1 MSIIVRPFPYEIET
15 ERVFARLYGRCTY
28 AFWLDGQGSD
38 RSGRFSWMGG
48 DPFLL
53 MSTRDGRTA
62 ITRNG
67 QIRRYG
73 DHPFSL
79 LKSLAQSW
87 SVTDVPLPD
96 IPFLAGGVGYVGY
109 EMKRYMEQLP
119 QTGADPFGLPEMCWM
134 WFDKV
139 MVFDHAERRVW
150 LCKWRLDGETA
161 SDVERM
167 LNEWETAVLRAA
179 QFPLPTCIWPDCTVG
194 EMDESAFR
202 YTVSRDQ
209 YLRKIEIIQRHIA
222 DGDIYQACL
231 THLVTADLSTDGW
244 ELYRV
249 LRRINPTPY
258 SCYLKLGDTQ
268 VVSSSP
274 ERFLRVRADRMV
286 ESSPIKGTRPRGRT
300 PEEDA
305 RLANELAT
313 HEKDRAENVMI
324 VDLVRNDLGKVAEPG
339 SVRVPEL
346 LAVKSYAT
354 VHQLVSTVEGRL
366 REDLH
371 AVDALQVAF
380 PGGSMTGAPK
390 IRAMEILDR
399 LEPTVRGIYSGG
411 IGYLDVR
418 GTMDLSMVIRTV
430 ICRMGQAFF
439 HVGGGIVADSDPEAE
454 YQETMDKAR
463 ALKIAINWVN
473 SEKIG

>member
-1 MSIIVRPFPYEIET
+1 MRIVARLLSEEIEP
-15 ERVFARLYGRCTY
+15 ERVFFRLYGSCTH

-53 MSTRDGRTA
+53 MSTRHGGTTM
-62 ITRNG
+62 IRNG
-67 QIRRYG
+67 QVRTYG
-73 DHPFSL
+73 DHPFTL

-87 SVTDVPLPD
+87 SVPDVPLPD
-96 IPFLAGGVGYVGY
+96 VPFLAGGVGYVGY
-109 EMKRYMEQLP
+109 EMKRYVEQLP
-119 QTGADPFGLPEMCWM
+119 QTGADPFGLPEMYWM

-139 MVFDHAERRVW
+139 MVFDHAERCVW
-150 LCKWRLDGETA
+150 LCKWQLDEETA
-161 SDVERM
+161 SDVERT

-179 QFPLPTCIWPDCTVG
+179 RCPLPARAWPDCTAVDI
-194 EMDESAFR
+194 DESAFR

-231 THLVTADLSTDGW
+231 THMITADLTSDGW

-249 LRRINPTPY
+249 LRRINPAPF
-258 SCYLKLGDTQ
+258 SCYLKLGETQ

-286 ESSPIKGTRPRGRT
+286 DSSPIKGTRPRGRT

-305 RLANELAT
+305 RLADELAT

-324 VDLVRNDLGKVAEPG
+324 VDLVRNDLGRVAEPG

-354 VHQLVSTVEGRL
+354 VHQLVSTVEAKL

-371 AVDALQVAF
+371 AVDALRAAF

-430 ICRMGQAFF
+430 ICRKGQAFF
-439 HVGGGIVADSDPEAE
+439 HVGGGIVADSDPVAE

-463 ALKIAINWVN
+463 ALKAAIHWTNRQT
-473 SEKIG
+473 